1 MTSVDTVFRFH
12 VYLKPSKKV
21 KNLQT
26 FHLNNMLI
34 PLMSQILTA
43 ALSHFLHFFFFFFEI
58 LDVIK
63 NLLVNDNA

>member
-43 ALSHFLHFFFFFFEI
+43 ALSHFLHFFFFFEI
-58 LDVIK
+58 VDVIK
-63 NLLVNDNA
+63 NLLVTDNA

>member
-26 FHLNNMLI
+26 FHLSNMLI
-34 PLMSQILTA
+34 PLMSQVLTA
-43 ALSHFLHFFFFFFEI
+43 ALSHCLRFFFFFFEI
-58 LDVIK
+58 VDDIK
-63 NLLVNDNA
+63 NLLVTDNA